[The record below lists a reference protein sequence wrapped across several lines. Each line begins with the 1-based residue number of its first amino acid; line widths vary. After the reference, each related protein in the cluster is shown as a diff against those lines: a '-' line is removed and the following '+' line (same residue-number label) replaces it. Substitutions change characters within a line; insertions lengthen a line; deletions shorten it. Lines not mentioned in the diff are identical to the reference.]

1 MKTGTCIIK
10 LSWKMYLA
18 QNYKHFSTKLIWELY
33 ILTAYFLSLDCQKQS
48 YAVSVLKQN
57 KLLFIY
63 WKTLQKTRF
72 DLCTDCHN
80 IQTSKQIKPRKTTR
94 MQIMSTVKNPS
105 NPINSTRYSL
115 FTHINKVFNLTPQI
129 NH

>member
-63 WKTLQKTRF
+63 WKTLQKLTYALIATTYKPVSKLSQERQLVCK
-72 DLCTDCHN
+72 LCQQKN
-80 IQTSKQIKPRKTTR
+80 
-94 MQIMSTVKNPS
+94 NPS
-105 NPINSTRYSL
+105 NPINSTRYSW